1 MRARSGLGAGDILP
15 MISTSPM
22 STVLVVDDPV
32 TPLFADGRTV
42 PAVTV
47 VGPGDALVRLAR
59 HAFEAVVVAI
69 PSRSERGI
77 AALMEIAA
85 AHPDVLRVVV
95 LGDGA
100 NPPAAVTRVAHRMF
114 DATEITLAVTDT
126 VEQVSRLRPLVT
138 DPRLM
143 SLIGRLTTVP
153 AAPALYQRLLRECRA
168 ANPSLRTIAT
178 LVTEDPGLAARLL
191 QLANCAL
198 YARGTRVV
206 DPAHAVQRIGMQA
219 LQGFALS
226 AQVFDQ
232 FDHVLSRRFDFDGLW
247 RHGLIVNSFAAIIGR
262 FEHASHETLDAAS
275 TGGLLHDIGR
285 VLLAANLPDDYDDVL
300 RLMDSERSLIEAEI
314 KVFGVSHAAVGAYL
328 LALWGLPVEIVDVVA
343 RSHAATVPLEPTFDA
358 TTALVAAD
366 RVAAEVLGCQREDD
380 DTLPSFTEGPY
391 AAKWATWRDACLAW
405 ARPTSPGA

>member
-1 MRARSGLGAGDILP
+1 MPS
-15 MISTSPM
+15 
-22 STVLVVDDPV
+22 VLVVDDPV
-32 TPLFADGRTV
+32 APLFGDIRNV

-47 VGPGDALVRLAR
+47 TGPADALLRLAR
-59 HAFEAVVVAI
+59 QPFEAVVVAI
-69 PSRSERGI
+69 PSHTERGI
-77 AALMEIAA
+77 AGLLEIAA
-85 AHPDVLRVVV
+85 SHPDVLRVVV

-100 NPPAAVTRVAHRMF
+100 SPPAAVARVAHRMF
-114 DATEITLAVTDT
+114 DATETSVAVTDT

-138 DPRLM
+138 DPRLAT
-143 SLIGRLTTVP
+143 LIGRLTTVP

-178 LVTEDPGLAARLL
+178 LVAEDPGLAARLL

-206 DPAHAVQRIGMQA
+206 DPAQAVQRIGMQA

-232 FDHVLSRRFDFDGLW
+232 FDHALNRRFDFDGLW

-262 FEHASHETLDAAS
+262 MERAPHEALDVAT

-285 VLLAANLPDDYDDVL
+285 VLLAANLPDEYDDVI
-300 RLMDSERSLIEAEI
+300 RLMDSERSLIEAEV

-328 LALWGLPVEIVDVVA
+328 LALWGLPVDIVDVVA
-343 RSHAATVPLEPTFDA
+343 KSHAPTVPLEPVFSSA
-358 TTALVAAD
+358 TALAAAD

-391 AAKWATWRDACLAW
+391 AARWTAWRDACLAW
-405 ARPTSPGA
+405 ARPASQGA